1 MVDAVGVAAHPGARI
16 GPRIALPNRILGRA
30 RIVPRLSMAPHLLRK
45 PFCSG
50 RRSRT
55 SSPALSVTS
64 PAICYIGRRSFV
76 FRCGM
81 EDTVFSI
88 CGSCRAAPIV
98 CEHVPGSVAK
108 RYRSIKFVSAAAL
121 VEEFN
126 DQWFVDFV
134 PNKSGVSNE
143 IVLTITG
150 GSQVPEQPEVVTHG
164 TASSRGNARGDPSDH
179 QDAHGAVLRRV
190 SSVCTKRPRHFHHD
204 LGV

>member
-1 MVDAVGVAAHPGARI
+1 
-16 GPRIALPNRILGRA
+16 
-30 RIVPRLSMAPHLLRK
+30 
-45 PFCSG
+45 
-50 RRSRT
+50 
-55 SSPALSVTS
+55 
-64 PAICYIGRRSFV
+64 
-76 FRCGM
+76 M

-164 TASSRGNARGDPSDH
+164 TASSRGTLVVTPATTKTLTGPFCVGFLQSAPNAHDIFITTSGFEYHRLIPDLVNLKTRRPNLF
-179 QDAHGAVLRRV
+179 LRRNL
-190 SSVCTKRPRHFHHD
+190 SKKMKKTASKKQ
-204 LGV
+204 